1 MANSLRSKASTQA
14 NNTDSKLPTHELVIR
29 LTDPSGQS
37 IQLRSSLFTQNNDG
51 HALVSSLNSEQLLK
65 LITEYGELSVIEAG
79 TSTKQQRKFGFNI

>member
-1 MANSLRSKASTQA
+1 MANSLRSKTSAQA
-14 NNTDSKLPTHELVIR
+14 TDSNKPTHELVIR

-79 TSTKQQRKFGFNI
+79 TSTKQSRKFGFNI

>member
-1 MANSLRSKASTQA
+1 MANSLRSKTSAQA
-14 NNTDSKLPTHELVIR
+14 TDSNKPTHELVIR

-65 LITEYGELSVIEAG
+65 LITEYGELSIIEAG
-79 TSTKQQRKFGFNI
+79 TSTKQERKFGFSL